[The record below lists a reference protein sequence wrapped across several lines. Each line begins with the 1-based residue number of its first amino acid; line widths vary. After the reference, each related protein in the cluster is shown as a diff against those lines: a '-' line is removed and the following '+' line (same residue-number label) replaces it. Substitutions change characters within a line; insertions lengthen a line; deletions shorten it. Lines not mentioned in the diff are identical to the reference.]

1 MFGRWTKKYGVDHDS
16 HTNKQIEKRK
26 IRCSRQTILTLFI
39 SLRVNFCLPVFIV
52 QTLKRNHVVLSFLS
66 IDYKYRLLTLTHTE
80 HKRSIAK
87 KKNKSKVNNRGEE
100 NSKKKEMILFIYLS
114 QLRRVTR
121 LQLFVGKPE

>member
-26 IRCSRQTILTLFI
+26 IRCSRQTILTLIYFPPCQLLFTCFHC
-39 SLRVNFCLPVFIV
+39 SNSQTKPRCFVVSFHRLQV
-52 QTLKRNHVVLSFLS
+52 QTTH
-66 IDYKYRLLTLTHTE
+66 THTHTE

-114 QLRRVTR
+114 QLRMGRR
-121 LQLFVGKPE
+121 SHGCSYL